1 MNPQRKYHIES
12 SDYDEYLWLWWIG
25 WVIVMEVLTE
35 DVFYSYEVPEIDM
48 RPSFHNYLADMSFN
62 SDLWRLF
69 LLFVSGS
76 FFFGSKET

>member
-1 MNPQRKYHIES
+1 
-12 SDYDEYLWLWWIG
+12 
-25 WVIVMEVLTE
+25 MEVLTE